1 MNAKCYRTVFNAVRG
16 MLVAVEKSARSTGKG
31 RQPGGQAGATALAS
45 TACAARFTVLPAV
58 FGAWCALSLPYTAQA
73 QVVAAPGSGA
83 QVIQTQNGLQQ
94 VNVARPNG
102 SGVSLNTYTQF
113 SVPSQ
118 GTILNNAPG
127 ITQTQQ
133 AGYINGNPNLLPGGS
148 ARIIVNQVTST
159 SPSTLRG
166 YLEVAGP
173 RAEVVIANPNG
184 ILVNGG
190 GFVNTSRATL
200 TTGVPVF
207 GGSGSLDAYRV
218 TGGQITVQG
227 AGLNASNVDQVDL
240 IARAVSVNASV
251 YANQLNVVAGANQV
265 DRSTLG
271 ATPIAGDGAAPA
283 NGIDVSQLGGMYAN
297 KILLAST
304 EKGVGV
310 SLRGVAAAQ
319 AGDLTLTA
327 QGQLV
332 LAGQTNATGNL
343 SIAGRDG
350 ITNTGATYGTGAVSV
365 STSGALDN
373 GGTLA
378 SQQGLTVNAGSL
390 ASTGSLGAGVASDGT
405 ISQAADLNVT
415 TTGALSATGKNVAGG
430 TASFQGAGVSL
441 ANSQTTANAN
451 LALTSTG
458 GADLTGAAVHAG
470 GAVNAT
476 AAGALI
482 NDRGHLSS
490 GGATGITAGSVSNA
504 GGQIVS
510 QGATSLQAS
519 GALNNAQGTVQAGG
533 ALTVNAASVD
543 NTAGR
548 LVSLNADGLS
558 LNAGTAMTN
567 VGGTTSD
574 GAQGGVIGANGA
586 ISLTTGTLTNRAQ
599 ITAGTDAT
607 LTATTLDNANGSVTA
622 GNALTA
628 QVAGAVNN
636 QHGALSAA
644 ATTVNAASL
653 DNTAGKLEGNQLGVT
668 TTGDLV
674 NRGGA
679 INQYSQTDTTVKV
692 GGTLDNTNGAITA
705 NARNLTIDAQAV
717 TNDGG
722 KLLHSGSGTFTVGS
736 QGALSNVAGQIQTN
750 GALSTQSSTLDNT
763 NGLIASQGTE
773 TVTTTDALD
782 NTNGTLHA
790 GDALKVQAGTALTNV
805 GGTIESN
812 SAHGTLAVSA
822 ASLDNTS
829 GRVVNVGDGTTRV
842 AVQQTLLNANPA
854 GTAGRGLIGGNGA
867 IDVTAGTLENH
878 ATISAKGDAS
888 LTAQRFDNSSGSTT
902 AGGALT
908 ANVTGALIN
917 AHGALSASA
926 ATLSAQSIDNTA
938 GKLEGNQ
945 LGLTTIGDL
954 VNRGGAINQYS
965 QTDTTLK
972 VGGTLDNTNGAIAAN
987 AQNLTIDAQ
996 AVTNNGG
1003 KLLHSGSGTFT
1014 VGSQGALSN
1023 VAGQIQTNGA
1033 LSTQSSTLDNTNGS
1047 IASQG
1052 TETVTTTDTLDNT
1065 NGTLHAGDALTVQ
1078 AGAALTNV
1086 GGNIESNSAHGT
1098 LAVSAASLDNTSG
1111 RVVNVGDGTTRV
1123 TVQQTLLN
1131 ANPAGTTGRGLIGG
1145 NGAIDVTAGMLQNH
1159 ATISAKG
1166 DASLTAQRF
1175 DNSSGSTTAG
1185 GALTA
1190 GVAGALVNQQGVL
1203 SGGATSLTA
1212 ASLDNGSG
1220 RIEGSQLEIASTGD
1234 LGNRGGTIQQFG
1246 QADASIRAG
1255 GTLDNTAGSIAV
1267 NGKNLTLAGQTMA
1280 NDGGK
1285 VLHAGTG
1292 TLSVTAQN
1300 ALTNTNSGQLQTNGA
1315 LTAQVGSL
1323 DNAHG
1328 TVSAQGDA
1336 SVTTTGDL
1344 LNRQGAIY
1352 GQTRLTLTSDGQ
1364 IDNAG
1369 GSAQTSGNLSA
1380 SAAGALSNA
1389 GGTLTANGAHGIA
1402 TVSAAGLDN
1411 TAGRLT
1417 NAGDGVTTITATRTL
1432 NNTGGAL
1439 GGNGDVTI
1447 DTPALTNTGSGQIA
1461 AGGVL
1466 TLNTSTGIDNRGGAI
1481 YGAQGLTLT
1490 QSGATLAN
1498 DGGAVLGGQD
1508 VKLSVASMTNTGG
1521 AIRANHDIAAQGA
1534 MSGSGEVTAGGDL
1547 SLRVTGDYLNDAAN
1561 RLRADG
1567 NMEVRASGTL
1577 TNSGTLGAA
1586 GNTTVRAANVVNTA
1600 GGDITGASTTVSA
1613 DNSLNNAGRI
1623 EGNAVQTASVGLLN
1637 TGTVIGNTVLVQAN
1651 DVTNAGASALIAGVK
1666 DAKVYATN
1674 SVSNLDG
1681 ATIYSAGN
1689 LQIARDGTRDAA
1701 TGLLANQV
1709 GTLTN
1714 RSATMDADGD
1724 IDIAAHTLNNT
1735 RTSIVTAAGTPQTT
1749 SRTLTTWYA
1758 GFTGAALYS
1767 HSSRTVP
1774 SWNWDGQSA
1783 QISGSLTSALMQPIT
1798 VTVPKSTVTNLNTT
1812 SQTLSFSTAPTEI
1825 YINPLE
1831 FRQCGREDPQCKQDA
1846 THTRNLTANA
1856 TQWYQSIQDNGTTY
1870 SITFWPDWDPN
1881 KNIRPDQ
1888 VRLRFDLGSD
1898 SHDYS
1903 EISRT
1908 VTTTTTTDQ
1917 LISASDPGR
1926 IRASGAIRINSDGG
1940 TILNQSSIMAAGG
1953 DLIRSAV
1960 GGTVKDQGTVLQRSV
1975 STTETSTFYWHQKTG
1990 GDSDTQVVPYPTS
2003 PVGSTTVTA
2012 LPAIASSNQTVQ
2024 TTAQSIN
2031 VTTVDRLGATVT
2043 GSGLAGGGASGQALA
2058 GTTGSTAGAGT
2069 LTGGTGNTLGSA
2081 GALAGGTGT
2090 LGGTATGT
2098 VGAASGSTHAP
2109 QTLGSAQTGIPNLT
2123 LPLNGLFHFQP
2134 APSATYLVATDAR
2147 FTQYTKFISSDYMLG
2162 ALNLTPQQTQKRL
2175 GDGFYEEK
2183 LVRDQVTQLTG
2194 RTFLAGYT
2202 DQLTEYRA
2210 LMDAGVTYAKAFNL
2224 TPGIGLSDAQMQQ
2237 LTSNMVWLVSQD
2249 VTLPDGTHQSV
2260 LVPKLYL
2267 AQANAVDLNSTG
2279 ALVTGKAVNL
2289 NASGDLANSGRIV
2302 GDMATQ
2308 VVGNSI
2314 VNRGTIGG
2322 AGSAT
2327 LVQAVQDVRN
2337 TGGGITG
2344 QNVVV
2349 QAGRD
2354 VISETQTISNLQTVG
2369 PNGYSVGA
2377 TGVGSVGSITGTNTV
2392 SVLAGRDI
2400 TLAGATI
2407 SAGSNAQLAAGR
2419 DLNFGTVLLGTT
2431 QDAVSR
2437 GGQSYFHDQTT
2448 TVSGSTVS
2456 AGGNVVAVAGR
2467 DATLTSSAI
2476 QAGGNA
2482 TVVAGRNV
2490 SVAAASDTHTHSEGS
2505 LGADAQYKKSS
2516 YDETV
2521 QGSAIQAGNSATLG
2535 AGQGQAVGQVL
2546 RVSGIAAATPEAGGT
2561 GNVAVLGSSVTT
2573 GNGAANLIAT
2583 GDVTVGAVNEKHTDY
2598 AWLDNKHA
2606 GFLSSEQT
2614 TKERSSQSS
2623 TAVGS
2628 SISADSVTASAGRDL
2643 TVQGSTVAATND
2655 VDLQAGR
2662 DLTVT
2667 TAQNTSSSHSYEET
2681 TKSGLGATGSGISY
2695 GTRNQKDTINDNAV
2709 TQTSSLVGSTGGNVN
2724 LSAGNALKIAGSQVV
2739 AAKDITGT
2747 GADVTIEAAQGSTHH
2762 DETHEV
2768 KQSGFT
2774 LGVSG
2779 GAVGA
2784 AIGAAQKLESAG
2796 QSKDGRASALWGVA
2810 AARDAF
2816 DAGKALGGPGGA
2828 TAGAAVTLSW
2838 GSSQSKQT
2846 QTDDA
2851 TQHTG
2856 STVTAG
2862 GKASFTATG
2871 VDANGN
2877 KTAGDLNIV
2886 GSDVNAKQAA
2896 LKAAHD
2902 VNIVSATDTDEN
2914 HSRNESSSVSVGVS
2928 YGFGQGQ
2935 GGFGVS
2941 ASASKAKGN
2950 ADGTSATQVNSH
2962 VNGSESVSIASGN
2975 DTNVQGGVV
2984 SGGKVVADVG
2994 GNLNLASRQDTSET
3008 HAKQESMG
3016 GGFSISQGGGSAS
3029 FSASRGRA
3037 DGTYANVAEQ
3047 SGIRAG
3053 DGGFDINV
3061 KGNTDLKGAV
3071 IASTAT
3077 PDKNQL
3083 TTGTLTWSDVKNHSE
3098 YSADSMGMSMG
3109 GTFGGTN
3116 SKPTSGQESGKNTG
3130 GISPMI
3136 PQSESGSES
3145 GVAQSAI
3152 AQGGITITNKDAQ
3165 KQDVST
3171 LNRDTTN
3178 TNTTVGKTP
3187 DLNDLLSQQ
3196 ADMMAAAQ
3204 AAGEA
3209 VAKTVGDVAGKK
3221 EAEAKARLKAA
3232 NEAYQQDPSEA
3243 NKAAVAAAEGDVAN
3257 WKEGGSYRAA
3267 LHSAGGALIAGLGGG
3282 NALAGAAGAGLSSLA
3297 APKLDELARSV
3308 ASNVGTDNAGLN
3320 EAIGNVAA
3328 NIAAGGLGLAVGGG
3342 SGAATAANADRFNR
3356 QLHPDEQKWI
3366 KDNAKRFAQ
3375 QQGISEQDA
3384 EQRLAQQGFRQVQ
3397 NGVGGAWDQ
3406 AASNFLQQAHGML
3419 APDSSCVACGPG
3431 YMFQATAAQKA
3442 NADMYASFLP
3452 QDRRNFFYMQ
3462 NGLTQPTSEQLASGN
3477 ARDMAARQQVQ
3488 NQTIDAAAAAGL
3500 VVSAPGLAGA
3510 AGATMRFCA
3519 LNPSACAVAS
3529 GTGGVISGGA
3539 DAAGQYFL
3547 NNGTIRSGEVAF
3559 AALNGAV
3566 TAPLGMNLGVLG
3578 NIFLGGVG
3586 NVANSGVQ
3594 NLYYGDTNSL
3604 GASALL
3610 GQMFGGFGARAGGAV
3625 QAASGAVF
3633 PRYSPGA
3640 PAVLQIPSAT
3650 APLIGAGAGAIV
3662 QGGGSFVPSVSTQ
3675 PSSR

>member
-16 MLVAVEKSARSTGKG
+16 MLVAVEESARSTGKG
-31 RQPGGQAGATALAS
+31 RQIGGQADTSAAS
-45 TACAARFTVLPAV
+45 TSTAARFAVLPVV
-58 FGAWCALSLPYTAQA
+58 FGAWCVLGVSYTVQA

-94 VNVARPNG
+94 VNIARPNG

-113 SVPSQ
+113 NVPGQ
-118 GTILNNAPG
+118 GALLNNAPG

-159 SPSTLRG
+159 SPSTLQG

-190 GFVNTSRATL
+190 GFINTSRATL

-265 DRSTLG
+265 DHSTLN
-271 ATPIAGDGAAPA
+271 ATPIAGDGAGPA

-310 SLRGVAAAQ
+310 SSRGVAAAQ

-332 LAGQTNATGNL
+332 LAGQTSATGNL

-365 STSGALDN
+365 STSGALN
-373 GGTLA
+373 NSGTLA

-430 TASFQGAGVSL
+430 NASFQGAGVSL

-458 GADLTGAAVHAG
+458 GADLTGATVHAG

-476 AAGALI
+476 AAGTFI

-490 GGATGITAGSVSNA
+490 NGATSITAGSVSNV

-510 QGATSLQAS
+510 QGAMRLQAS
-519 GALNNAQGTVQAGG
+519 GALDNAQGTVQAGG

-548 LVSLNADGLS
+548 LVSLNADDLS
-558 LNAGTAMTN
+558 LNASTAITN

-574 GAQGGVIGANGA
+574 GAQGGVIGANGVV
-586 ISLTTGTLTNRAQ
+586 SLTTGTLTNHAQ

-607 LTATTLDNANGSVTA
+607 LTATTLDNASGSVTA

-628 QVAGAVNN
+628 QVAGTVNN

-644 ATTVNAASL
+644 ATTINAASL
-653 DNTAGKLEGNQLGVT
+653 DNTTGKLEGNRLGIT
-668 TTGDLV
+668 TTGNLV

-679 INQYSQTDTTVKV
+679 INQYSQTDTQLKV
-692 GGTLDNTNGAITA
+692 GGMLDNTNGVIAA
-705 NARNLTIDAQAV
+705 NAQNLTIDAQAV

-722 KLLHSGSGTFTVGS
+722 KLLHSGAGTFTVGS
-736 QGALSNVAGQIQTN
+736 QGALRNVAGQIQTN
-750 GALSTQSSTLDNT
+750 GALSTQSSRLDNA

-790 GDALKVQAGTALTNV
+790 GDTLKVQAGAALTNV
-805 GGTIESN
+805 GGNIESN

-822 ASLDNTS
+822 ASLDNSS
-829 GRVVNVGDGTTRV
+829 GRVVNVGDGATRV

-854 GTAGRGLIGGNGA
+854 GTTGRGLIGGNGA

-888 LTAQRFDNSSGSTT
+888 LTAQRFDNSSGRTT

-908 ANVTGALIN
+908 A
-917 AHGALSASA
+917 SA
-926 ATLSAQSIDNTA
+926 
-938 GKLEGNQ
+938 
-945 LGLTTIGDL
+945 
-954 VNRGGAINQYS
+954 
-965 QTDTTLK
+965 
-972 VGGTLDNTNGAIAAN
+972 
-987 AQNLTIDAQ
+987 
-996 AVTNNGG
+996 
-1003 KLLHSGSGTFT
+1003 
-1014 VGSQGALSN
+1014 
-1023 VAGQIQTNGA
+1023 
-1033 LSTQSSTLDNTNGS
+1033 
-1047 IASQG
+1047 
-1052 TETVTTTDTLDNT
+1052 
-1065 NGTLHAGDALTVQ
+1065 
-1078 AGAALTNV
+1078 
-1086 GGNIESNSAHGT
+1086 
-1098 LAVSAASLDNTSG
+1098 
-1111 RVVNVGDGTTRV
+1111 
-1123 TVQQTLLN
+1123 
-1131 ANPAGTTGRGLIGG
+1131 
-1145 NGAIDVTAGMLQNH
+1145 
-1159 ATISAKG
+1159 
-1166 DASLTAQRF
+1166 
-1175 DNSSGSTTAG
+1175 
-1185 GALTA
+1185 
-1190 GVAGALVNQQGVL
+1190 AGALVNQQGVL
-1203 SGGATSLTA
+1203 SGNATSLTA

-1220 RIEGSQLEIASTGD
+1220 RIEGSQLDIVSTGD

-1246 QADASIRAG
+1246 QADASIQAG
-1255 GTLDNTAGSIAV
+1255 GVLDNTAGSIAV
-1267 NGKNLTLAGQTMA
+1267 NGKNLTLAGQTIA

-1300 ALTNTNSGQLQTNGA
+1300 TLTNTNSGQLQTNGA
-1315 LTAQVGSL
+1315 LAAQAGSL

-1352 GQTRLTLTSDGQ
+1352 GQTSLTLTSAGQ
-1364 IDNAG
+1364 IDNAS
-1369 GSAQTSGNLSA
+1369 GSAQTSGNLSTR
-1380 SAAGALSNA
+1380 AAGALNNA
-1389 GGTLTANGAHGIA
+1389 GGTLTANGAHSVA
-1402 TVSAAGLDN
+1402 TVSAARLDN

-1417 NAGDGVTTITATRTL
+1417 NAGDGVTTITAASAL
-1432 NNTGGAL
+1432 NNTSGAL

-1447 DTPALTNTGSGQIA
+1447 NTPALTNTSGGQIA
-1461 AGGVL
+1461 AGGAL
-1466 TLNTSTGIDNRGGAI
+1466 TLNTSTGINNRGGAL
-1481 YGAQGLTLT
+1481 YGARGLTLT

-1498 DGGAVLGGQD
+1498 DGGALLGGQD
-1508 VKLSVASMTNTGG
+1508 VNLSVASITNTGG
-1521 AIRANHDIAAQGA
+1521 AIRANRDIAAQGA
-1534 MSGSGEVTAGGDL
+1534 MSGSGEVTAGRDL

-1567 NMEVRASGTL
+1567 NMQVMASGTF

-1586 GNTTVRAANVVNTA
+1586 GNTTVQAANVVNTA
-1600 GGDITGASTTVSA
+1600 SGDITGTSTTVSA
-1613 DNSLNNAGRI
+1613 ANSINNAGRI
-1623 EGNAVQTASVGLLN
+1623 EGDAVQTNSAGLFN
-1637 TGTVIGNTVLVQAN
+1637 TGTVIGNTVQVQAN
-1651 DVTNAGASALIAGVK
+1651 DVTNAGASALIAGAK
-1666 DAKVYATN
+1666 DVKVYATN

-1714 RSATMDADGD
+1714 RSATIDADGD

-1735 RTSIVTAAGTPQTT
+1735 RTSIVTAAGTPQTVT
-1749 SRTLTTWYA
+1749 QTLSAWFA
-1758 GFTGAALYS
+1758 GFTGNDRRF
-1767 HSSRTVP
+1767 HSSITFP
-1774 SWNWDGQSA
+1774 SWSWSGQNAPVSA
-1783 QISGSLTSALMQPIT
+1783 NLMGALMQPIT
-1798 VTVPKSTVTNLNTT
+1798 VTVPKSTVANVNTAT
-1812 SQTLSFSTAPTEI
+1812 KTLSFTQAPIET
-1825 YINPLE
+1825 YDNPD
-1831 FRQCGREDPQCKQDA
+1831 FSGGCGGGGDNGPSDCTPQY
-1846 THTRNLTANA
+1846 TLTRNLTSNA
-1856 TQWYQSIQDNGTTY
+1856 TQYYQSIQDNGTTY

-1908 VTTTTTTDQ
+1908 VNTTTTTDQ
-1917 LISASDPGR
+1917 LISASDPAK
-1926 IRASGAIRINSDGG
+1926 IRASGAIRVNSNGG

-1953 DLIRSAV
+1953 DLIRSAA
-1960 GGTVKDQGTVLQRSV
+1960 GGTVTDQGTALQQSV

-2003 PVGSTTVTA
+2003 PVASTTVMA
-2012 LPAIASSNQTVQ
+2012 LPAIVSSNQTVQ
-2024 TTAQSIN
+2024 TTAQTISVN
-2031 VTTVDRLGATVT
+2031 TVNRLGQTVT
-2043 GSGLAGGGASGQALA
+2043 GSGVTGGGASASA
-2058 GTTGSTAGAGT
+2058 V
-2069 LTGGTGNTLGSA
+2069 GSA
-2081 GALAGGTGT
+2081 GGGTKSADT
-2090 LGGTATGT
+2090 LSGSAGSA
-2098 VGAASGSTHAP
+2098 VASASGNTRAP

-2162 ALNLTPQQTQKRL
+2162 ALGLNPQQTQKRL

-2183 LVRDQVTQLTG
+2183 LVRDQITQLTG

-2202 DQLTEYRA
+2202 DQLNEYRA

-2267 AQANAVDLNSTG
+2267 AKANTVDLNSTG
-2279 ALVTGKAVNL
+2279 ALVTGKAVSL

-2308 VVGNSI
+2308 VVGNNI

-2327 LVQAVQDVRN
+2327 LVRAVQDVRN
-2337 TGGGITG
+2337 TGGSITG

-2354 VISETQTISNLQTVG
+2354 VINETQTISNLQTVG
-2369 PNGYSVGA
+2369 PNGYSAGA
-2377 TGVGSVGSITGTNTV
+2377 TGVGSVGSITATNNV

-2407 SAGSNAQLAAGR
+2407 SAGSNAQMAAGR
-2419 DLNFGTVLLGTT
+2419 DINLGTVTLGTT

-2437 GGQSYFHDQTT
+2437 GGQSYFHDQTA

-2482 TVVAGRNV
+2482 TMAAGRNV
-2490 SVAAASDTHTHSEGS
+2490 TVTAASDTHTHSEGS

-2535 AGQGQAVGQVL
+2535 AGQSQAVSKVL
-2546 RVSGIAAATPEAGGT
+2546 QANGITPATPAAGGT

-2583 GDVTVGAVNEKHTDY
+2583 GDITVGAVNEKHSDY
-2598 AWLDNKHA
+2598 AWSDNKHS

-2655 VDLQAGR
+2655 VNLAAGR
-2662 DLTVT
+2662 NLTIT

-2681 TKSGLGATGSGISY
+2681 TKSGLGATGSGISF

-2709 TQTSSLVGSTGGNVN
+2709 TQTSSMVGSTGGNVN
-2724 LSAGNALKIAGSQVV
+2724 LSAGNTLKVTGSQVM

-2816 DAGKALGGPGGA
+2816 DAGKALAGPGGA

-2928 YGFGQGQ
+2928 YGFGQGK

-2941 ASASKAKGN
+2941 ASASKSKGN
-2950 ADGTSATQVNSH
+2950 SDGTSATQVNSH

-2975 DTNVQGGVV
+2975 DANVQGGVV
-2984 SGGKVVADVG
+2984 SGGKVIADVG

-3008 HAKQESMG
+3008 HAKQDSMG

-3061 KGNTDLKGAV
+3061 RGNTDLKGAV

-3083 TTGTLTWSDVKNHSE
+3083 TTGTLTWSDVRNHSE
-3098 YSADSMGMSMG
+3098 YSADSMGVSMG

-3136 PQSESGSES
+3136 PQSESGSQS
-3145 GVAQSAI
+3145 GVARSAI
-3152 AQGGITITNKDAQ
+3152 AQGGITIINKDAQ

-3171 LNRDTTN
+3171 LSRDTTN
-3178 TNTTVGKTP
+3178 TNTTVGKNP
-3187 DLNDLLSQQ
+3187 DLNDMLSKQ

-3209 VAKTVGDVAGKK
+3209 VAKTVGDIADKKQK
-3221 EAEAKARLKAA
+3221 EANDRLKAA
-3232 NEAYQQDPSEA
+3232 NEAYKQDPSDA

-3257 WKEGGSYRAA
+3257 WKEGGSYRVA
-3267 LHSAGGALIAGLGGG
+3267 LHTAGGALIAGLGGG
-3282 NALAGAAGAGLSSLA
+3282 NAVAGAAGAGLSALA
-3297 APKLDELARSV
+3297 APKLDDLARSV

-3328 NIAAGGLGLAVGGG
+3328 NIAAGGLGFAVGGG

-3356 QLHPDEQKWI
+3356 QLNENEKKAIAEKAKGDKAEEKRLTDAACYRVQCWAEFSPNSPEYLARQVSALDAKDLGPELKWV
-3366 KDNAKRFAQ
+3366 DSQRVAGGLFDYTPMQRVGDFVASQTDQAKRA
-3375 QQGISEQDA
+3375 A
-3384 EQRLAQQGFRQVQ
+3384 QGFVEEVKNLPRSFVNKMASDAKQKMSESPSDLIAQGVA
-3397 NGVGGAWDQ
+3397 NGFSAVAGMGRGEPPAASPGAVLVNSGARQ
-3406 AASNFLQQAHGML
+3406 AAS
-3419 APDSSCVACGPG
+3419 
-3431 YMFQATAAQKA
+3431 
-3442 NADMYASFLP
+3442 ASL
-3452 QDRRNFFYMQ
+3452 
-3462 NGLTQPTSEQLASGN
+3462 S
-3477 ARDMAARQQVQ
+3477 
-3488 NQTIDAAAAAGL
+3488 
-3500 VVSAPGLAGA
+3500 
-3510 AGATMRFCA
+3510 
-3519 LNPSACAVAS
+3519 
-3529 GTGGVISGGA
+3529 
-3539 DAAGQYFL
+3539 
-3547 NNGTIRSGEVAF
+3547 
-3559 AALNGAV
+3559 V
-3566 TAPLGMNLGVLG
+3566 TADTPPNAIASSSGDSDG
-3578 NIFLGGVG
+3578 NTGS
-3586 NVANSGVQ
+3586 NDSNTAKRP
-3594 NLYYGDTNSL
+3594 T
-3604 GASALL
+3604 
-3610 GQMFGGFGARAGGAV
+3610 
-3625 QAASGAVF
+3625 
-3633 PRYSPGA
+3633 PRQSEND
-3640 PAVLQIPSAT
+3640 
-3650 APLIGAGAGAIV
+3650 AGAGLGPDYKPQVSYKDGEVVPYGSKGSVRPDWCNGTTCSIEVKNYNIATNSSGLIKNVADQAIQRQANLPAGMEQQIVIDVRGQTMTAQQEDAIV
-3662 QGGGSFVPSVSTQ
+3662 KGIVSRSQGAIRPDAIEF
-3675 PSSR
+3675 RR

>member
-16 MLVAVEKSARSTGKG
+16 MLVAVEESARSTGKG
-31 RQPGGQAGATALAS
+31 RQTGGQAGSPVAAS
-45 TACAARFTVLPAV
+45 VTTRFAVLPLV
-58 FGAWCALSLPYTAQA
+58 FGAWCTLGLSYTVHA

-113 SVPSQ
+113 SVPGQ

-159 SPSTLRG
+159 SPSTLQG

-190 GFVNTSRATL
+190 GFINTSRATL

-227 AGLNASNVDQVDL
+227 AGLNATNVDQVDL

-251 YANQLNVVAGANQV
+251 YANQLNVVAGASQV
-265 DRSTLG
+265 DHGTLN

-332 LAGQTNATGNL
+332 LAGQTSATGNL
-343 SIAGRDG
+343 NIAGRDG

-365 STSGALDN
+365 STSGALNN

-430 TASFQGAGVSL
+430 NASFQGAGVSL

-458 GADLTGAAVHAG
+458 SADLTGATVHAG

-476 AAGALI
+476 ASGAFI

-490 GGATGITAGSVSNA
+490 SGATSITAGSVSNA

-510 QGATSLQAS
+510 QGATSLQAT

-533 ALTVNAASVD
+533 ALAVNAASVD

-548 LVSLNADGLS
+548 LVSLNTDGLS
-558 LNAGTAMTN
+558 VNASTSITN
-567 VGGTTSD
+567 AGGTTSD

-586 ISLTTGTLTNRAQ
+586 VSLTTGTLTNRAQ

-628 QVAGAVNN
+628 QVAGAMNN

-653 DNTAGKLEGNQLGVT
+653 DNTAGKLEGNQLGIT

-679 INQYSQTDTTVKV
+679 INQYSQTDTHLKV
-692 GGTLDNTNGAITA
+692 GGTLDNTNGAIAA
-705 NARNLTIDAQAV
+705 NAQNLTIDAQAV

-722 KLLHSGSGTFTVGS
+722 KLLHSGAGILAVVS

-763 NGLIASQGTE
+763 NGLIAAQGTE
-773 TVTTTDALD
+773 TVATTDALN

-790 GDALKVQAGTALTNV
+790 GDTLKVQAGAALTNV
-805 GGTIESN
+805 GGNIESN
-812 SAHGTLAVSA
+812 SAHGALAVSA

-854 GTAGRGLIGGNGA
+854 GTTGRGLIGGNGA
-867 IDVTAGTLENH
+867 IDLTAGTLENH

-888 LTAQRFDNSSGSTT
+888 LTAQRFDNSNGNTT

-908 ANVTGALIN
+908 AT
-917 AHGALSASA
+917 
-926 ATLSAQSIDNTA
+926 
-938 GKLEGNQ
+938 
-945 LGLTTIGDL
+945 
-954 VNRGGAINQYS
+954 
-965 QTDTTLK
+965 
-972 VGGTLDNTNGAIAAN
+972 
-987 AQNLTIDAQ
+987 
-996 AVTNNGG
+996 
-1003 KLLHSGSGTFT
+1003 
-1014 VGSQGALSN
+1014 
-1023 VAGQIQTNGA
+1023 
-1033 LSTQSSTLDNTNGS
+1033 
-1047 IASQG
+1047 
-1052 TETVTTTDTLDNT
+1052 
-1065 NGTLHAGDALTVQ
+1065 
-1078 AGAALTNV
+1078 
-1086 GGNIESNSAHGT
+1086 
-1098 LAVSAASLDNTSG
+1098 
-1111 RVVNVGDGTTRV
+1111 
-1123 TVQQTLLN
+1123 
-1131 ANPAGTTGRGLIGG
+1131 
-1145 NGAIDVTAGMLQNH
+1145 
-1159 ATISAKG
+1159 
-1166 DASLTAQRF
+1166 
-1175 DNSSGSTTAG
+1175 
-1185 GALTA
+1185 
-1190 GVAGALVNQQGVL
+1190 VAGALVNRQGVL
-1203 SGGATSLTA
+1203 SGNATSLTA

-1220 RIEGSQLEIASTGD
+1220 RIEGNQLDIAATGD
-1234 LGNRGGTIQQFG
+1234 LVNRGGSIQQFG
-1246 QADASIRAG
+1246 QADAGIKAG
-1255 GTLDNTAGSIAV
+1255 GTLDNTAGSIAI
-1267 NGKNLTLAGQTMA
+1267 NGKNLTLAGQTIA

-1292 TLSVTAQN
+1292 TLSATAQN
-1300 ALTNTNSGQLQTNGA
+1300 ALTNTNGGQLQTNGT
-1315 LTAQVGSL
+1315 LTAQVGAL
-1323 DNAHG
+1323 DNTRG
-1328 TVSAQGDA
+1328 IVSAQGNA

-1344 LNRQGAIY
+1344 LNRHGAIY
-1352 GQTRLTLTSDGQ
+1352 GQTSLTLTSRGQ

-1389 GGTLTANGAHGIA
+1389 GGILTANGAHSTA
-1402 TVSAAGLDN
+1402 TVSAASLDN
-1411 TAGRLT
+1411 TGGRLT
-1417 NAGDGVTTITATRTL
+1417 NAGDGLTNITAANTL
-1432 NNTGGAL
+1432 TNTGGAL
-1439 GGNGDVTI
+1439 GGNGDVTVN
-1447 DTPALTNTGSGQIA
+1447 TPALTNTNGGQIA
-1461 AGGVL
+1461 AGGAL
-1466 TLNTSTGIDNRGGAI
+1466 TLNTSTGINNRGGAL
-1481 YGAQGLTLT
+1481 YGARGLTLT

-1498 DGGAVLGGQD
+1498 DGGVVLGGQD
-1508 VKLSVASMTNTGG
+1508 VNLHVASLTNTGG
-1521 AIRANHDIAAQGA
+1521 AIRANRDIAAQGA
-1534 MSGSGEVTAGGDL
+1534 VSGSGEMTAGGNL
-1547 SLRVTGDYLNDAAN
+1547 SLNITGDYLNDAAN

-1567 NMEVRASGTL
+1567 NMQVAASGTF

-1586 GNTTVRAANVVNTA
+1586 GNTTVQAANVVNTA
-1600 GGDITGASTTVSA
+1600 SGDITGTATTVSA
-1613 DNSLNNAGRI
+1613 ANGINNAGRI
-1623 EGNAVQTASVGLLN
+1623 EGDAVQTNSAGLFN

-1666 DAKVYATN
+1666 DTKVYATN

-1714 RSATMDADGD
+1714 RSATIDADGD
-1724 IDIAAHTLNNT
+1724 IDIAAHTLTNT
-1735 RTSIVTAAGTPQTT
+1735 RTSIVTAAGTPQTAT
-1749 SRTLTTWYA
+1749 QTLSAWFA
-1758 GFTGAALYS
+1758 GFTGNDRRF
-1767 HSSRTVP
+1767 HSSLTFP
-1774 SWNWDGQSA
+1774 SWSWSGENAPVSA
-1783 QISGSLTSALMQPIT
+1783 NLMGALMQPIT
-1798 VTVPKSTVTNLNTT
+1798 VTVPKSTVANLNTAT
-1812 SQTLSFSTAPTEI
+1812 KTLSFTQAPIES
-1825 YINPLE
+1825 YENPD
-1831 FRQCGREDPQCKQDA
+1831 FSGGCGSGDTGTDCTPQY
-1846 THTRNLTANA
+1846 TLTRNLTSNA
-1856 TQWYQSIQDNGTTY
+1856 TQYYQSIQDNGTTY

-1917 LISASDPGR
+1917 LISASDPGK
-1926 IRASGAIRINSDGG
+1926 IRASGAIRINGSGG

-1953 DLIRSAV
+1953 DLIRWAA
-1960 GGTVKDQGTVLQRSV
+1960 GGTVTDQGTALQQSV
-1975 STTETSTFYWHQKTG
+1975 ATTETSTFYWHQKRG

-2003 PVGSTTVTA
+2003 PVASTTVMA

-2024 TTAQSIN
+2024 TTAQSISVN
-2031 VTTVDRLGATVT
+2031 TVNRLGQTVT
-2043 GSGLAGGGASGQALA
+2043 GSGVTGGGASASA
-2058 GTTGSTAGAGT
+2058 V
-2069 LTGGTGNTLGSA
+2069 GSA
-2081 GALAGGTGT
+2081 GDGTKSTAALSGSAGS
-2090 LGGTATGT
+2090 T
-2098 VGAASGSTHAP
+2098 VGAASGGMHAP

-2162 ALNLTPQQTQKRL
+2162 ALGLNPQQTQKRL

-2183 LVRDQVTQLTG
+2183 LVRDQITQLTG

-2202 DQLTEYRA
+2202 DQLSEYRA
-2210 LMDAGVTYAKAFNL
+2210 LMDAGVTYAKFFNL

-2267 AQANAVDLNSTG
+2267 AQASTVDLNSTG

-2308 VVGNSI
+2308 VVGNTI
-2314 VNRGTIGG
+2314 VNRGAIGG
-2322 AGSAT
+2322 AGGAT

-2337 TGGGITG
+2337 IGGSITG
-2344 QNVVV
+2344 QNVAV

-2354 VISETQTISNLQTVG
+2354 VINETQTISNLQTIG
-2369 PNGYSVGA
+2369 PNGYSAGA
-2377 TGVGSVGSITGTNTV
+2377 TGVGSVGSISATNNV

-2400 TLAGATI
+2400 TLAGATV
-2407 SAGSNAQLAAGR
+2407 SAGNNAQLAAGR
-2419 DLNFGTVLLGTT
+2419 DLNLGTVTLGTT
-2431 QDAVSR
+2431 QDAASR

-2476 QAGGNA
+2476 QAGGDA

-2490 SVAAASDTHTHSEGS
+2490 TVTAASDTHTHSEGS

-2521 QGSAIQAGNSATLG
+2521 QGSAIQTGNSATLG
-2535 AGQGQAVGQVL
+2535 AGQTQAVGRVL
-2546 RVSGIAAATPEAGGT
+2546 QASGITPATPEAGGT
-2561 GNVAVLGSSVTT
+2561 GNVTVLGSSVTT
-2573 GNGAANLIAT
+2573 GNGAANLVAT
-2583 GDVTVGAVNEKHTDY
+2583 GDVTVGAVNEKHADY
-2598 AWLDNKHA
+2598 SWSDNKHS
-2606 GFLSSEQT
+2606 GLLSSEQT

-2655 VDLQAGR
+2655 VNLQAGR
-2662 DLTVT
+2662 NLTVT

-2681 TKSGLGATGSGISY
+2681 TKSGFGATGSGISY

-2709 TQTSSLVGSTGGNVN
+2709 TQTGSMVGSTGGNVN
-2724 LSAGNALKIAGSQVV
+2724 LSAGNALKVTGSQVI
-2739 AAKDITGT
+2739 AAKDIKGT

-2762 DETHEV
+2762 DEAHEV

-2816 DAGKALGGPGGA
+2816 DAGKALAGPGGA

-2846 QTDDA
+2846 QSDDA

-2886 GSDVNAKQAA
+2886 GSDVNAKQVA

-2902 VNIVSATDTDEN
+2902 VNIVSATDTDES

-2941 ASASKAKGN
+2941 ASASKSKGN
-2950 ADGTSATQVNSH
+2950 SDGTGATQVNSH

-2984 SGGKVVADVG
+2984 SGGKVMADVG

-3008 HAKQESMG
+3008 HAKQDSMG

-3037 DGTYANVAEQ
+3037 DGTYANVTEQ

-3098 YSADSMGMSMG
+3098 YSADSFGVSMG

-3136 PQSESGSES
+3136 PQSESGSQS
-3145 GVAQSAI
+3145 GVAQAAISA
-3152 AQGGITITNKDAQ
+3152 GSITITNKDAQ

-3178 TNTTVGKTP
+3178 TNTTVGKNP
-3187 DLNDLLSQQ
+3187 DLNDLLGKQ

-3209 VAKTVGDVAGKK
+3209 VAKTVGDIADKKQK
-3221 EAEAKARLKAA
+3221 EANDRLKAA
-3232 NEAYQQDPSEA
+3232 NEAYKQDPSDA
-3243 NKAAVAAAEGDVAN
+3243 NQAAVAAAEGDVAN

-3282 NALAGAAGAGLSSLA
+3282 NALAGAVGAGLSSKLA
-3297 APKLDELARSV
+3297 PQLQDLGKTV
-3308 ASNVGTDNAGLN
+3308 ADGVNTGNADLN
-3320 EAIGNVAA
+3320 EAIGNLAA
-3328 NIAAGGLGLAVGGG
+3328 NIAAGGVGFAVGGG
-3342 SGAATAANADRFNR
+3342 SGAATAANVDRFNR

-3397 NGVGGAWDQ
+3397 NGVGGVQDQ

-3419 APDSSCVACGPG
+3419 APDPSCSACGLS

-3442 NADMYASFLP
+3442 NADMYSSFLP
-3452 QDRRNFFYMQ
+3452 QDRQNWFYAQ
-3462 NGLTQPTSEQLASGN
+3462 NGLTQPGKDSVAAANQRAQTINNVIGGATIAAPVAGALLVGAPVATATGGVFGLATIGGTVGGGMDAAGQYAQAGTIRPVQSIFATATGAVTGPIGAQVGFVN
-3477 ARDMAARQQVQ
+3477 NILLGGVGGAVNTAFNNVYYGENNNVGYAAAVGGLAGGAGYFFGWALTQGLTQAARPIVFPTPLQPNVPAVLQGFR
-3488 NQTIDAAAAAGL
+3488 NPM
-3500 VVSAPGLAGA
+3500 PGLAGA
-3510 AGATMRFCA
+3510 
-3519 LNPSACAVAS
+3519 
-3529 GTGGVISGGA
+3529 TGGS
-3539 DAAGQYFL
+3539 
-3547 NNGTIRSGEVAF
+3547 
-3559 AALNGAV
+3559 
-3566 TAPLGMNLGVLG
+3566 
-3578 NIFLGGVG
+3578 
-3586 NVANSGVQ
+3586 
-3594 NLYYGDTNSL
+3594 
-3604 GASALL
+3604 
-3610 GQMFGGFGARAGGAV
+3610 
-3625 QAASGAVF
+3625 
-3633 PRYSPGA
+3633 
-3640 PAVLQIPSAT
+3640 
-3650 APLIGAGAGAIV
+3650 IV
-3662 QGGGSFVPSVSTQ
+3662 QGTASFVPGYENK
-3675 PSSR
+3675 